1 MLAATFDFIVLD
13 YLYHLEF
20 AHNIINPF
28 NIKNRFSIFCTDELS
43 TS

>member
-1 MLAATFDFIVLD
+1 MLAATFDFIVD

-28 NIKNRFSIFCTDELS
+28 NIKNRFSIFTDELS